1 LKKIAAFLVLLNIGL
16 LMWGAWYKDSAV
28 PEPATPLPSVA
39 EKQMLLLTEAGAKP
53 VPRSASQPEKQLEA
67 IQHVCYSVGPFGSA
81 RTAAAGGAHLRKL
94 GLVYRLRSKETE
106 SKIYRVYLPPMAS
119 NSEALAMQRKLRK
132 LGFKDNTVLRE
143 RAMNN
148 AISVGVYAKY
158 TNANRTL
165 RELKQH
171 GILARVQIID
181 KVTTHNWLD
190 IDTADVAIETLQ
202 AIPWGQG
209 VSVEQVPCNPSGSR

>member
-28 PEPATPLPSVA
+28 PEPANPLPPIA
-39 EKQMLLLTEAGAKP
+39 ENQMLLLTEPGAKP
-53 VPRSASQPEKQLEA
+53 VPRSASQPEKQLKA
-67 IQHVCYSVGPFGSA
+67 IQHVCYAVGPFGSA
-81 RTAAAGGAHLRKL
+81 RAAAAGGTHLRKL

-132 LGFKDNTVLRE
+132 LGFEDNTILRE

-158 TNANRTL
+158 SNANRTL
-165 RELKQH
+165 RELKRN
-171 GILARVQIID
+171 GILARMQVID

-190 IDTADVAIETLQ
+190 IDTAEVAIETLQ
-202 AIPWGQG
+202 AIPWGKG
-209 VSVEQVPCNPSGSR
+209 VSVEQVPCTPSGSR

>member
-1 LKKIAAFLVLLNIGL
+1 
-16 LMWGAWYKDSAV
+16 MWGAWYKDSAV
-28 PEPATPLPSVA
+28 PEPATPLPPIE
-39 EKQMLLLTEAGAKP
+39 EKQMLLLTEPGAKP
-53 VPRSASQPEKQLEA
+53 VPRSASQPEKQLKA
-67 IQHVCYSVGPFGSA
+67 IQHVCYAVGPFGSA
-81 RTAAAGGAHLRKL
+81 RTAAAGGTHLRKL

-132 LGFKDNTVLRE
+132 LGFKDNTILHE

-148 AISVGVYAKY
+148 AISVGVYAQQA
-158 TNANRTL
+158 NANRIL
-165 RELKQH
+165 RELKQN
-171 GILARVQIID
+171 GILARMQIID

-190 IDTADVAIETLQ
+190 IDTAEVAIETLQ
-202 AIPWGQG
+202 AIPWGKG